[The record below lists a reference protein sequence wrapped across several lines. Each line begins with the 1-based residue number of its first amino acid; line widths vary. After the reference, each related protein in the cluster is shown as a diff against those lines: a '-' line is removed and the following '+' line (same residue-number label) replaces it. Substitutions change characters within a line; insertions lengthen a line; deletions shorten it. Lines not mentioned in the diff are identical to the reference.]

1 MRKQRWD
8 LILSFAYR
16 NRAFLLLNCI
26 SQSTQTIAAGNSRV
40 CSWESS
46 SRAGGQGAGGVNF
59 VTGHTLVSV
68 QTRRYQTSAHISA
81 SLLTNIWQEPPRQRV
96 RKKLS
101 GLCANCPIAGIPKCL
116 QGHAERQQQ
125 AVWSEKRKF
134 RFIELKKDKMKKLPG
149 YMC

>member
-16 NRAFLLLNCI
+16 NRGVLLLNCI

-81 SLLTNIWQEPPRQRV
+81 SLLTNIWQEPPATKATCQKKAKWAVCELSVCRDSKMSPRTRREAAAGCVV
-96 RKKLS
+96 REEE
-101 GLCANCPIAGIPKCL
+101 I
-116 QGHAERQQQ
+116 
-125 AVWSEKRKF
+125 
-134 RFIELKKDKMKKLPG
+134 
-149 YMC
+149 